1 MSQYVQSLEATL
13 TTKDNLFADLLKR
26 VESIESKQNATSH
39 SSIQEP
45 ANVRDHTNLGNDL
58 EEKMAEQMKTMD
70 LKFTSALTNIN
81 QPQQTTR
88 VDD

>member
-26 VESIESKQNATSH
+26 VESIESKQNATSR

-45 ANVRDHTNLGNDL
+45 ANVRDHTNLVNDL

-70 LKFTSALTNIN
+70 LKFTSALKNIN